1 MKQSTPK
8 LIRQLFA
15 FAIICLPFFSTAQNI
30 TVKGKITDA
39 SSGNPI
45 QSANITNV
53 KNPSI
58 GTISN
63 ADGEFSLSVPKGEKL
78 SISFIGFETKNVSA
92 NDNFLSI
99 QLNADSKQLSDVVVT
114 TALGIKKEIKKIGYA
129 IQEVKGSELV
139 KAREPNAV
147 NGLKGKVAG
156 LNVNITPELLRTPS
170 INFRGDGNIL
180 FVVDGVPIKSDTW
193 NISPDD
199 IESYTFLKGQTAGS
213 LYGALA
219 QNGAIIINTKKGT
232 KDKRGFSIEFN
243 SSTMFEKG
251 FLSFPRYQS
260 EYGPGSQGKYAYK
273 DGIGG
278 GLNDNDYDIWGPRFE
293 GQLIPQ
299 YDGIV
304 TPNQT
309 YTTTF
314 ANGQTFTGNVK
325 PTPWIA
331 RGTDNLDKY
340 LNTGIVSTN
349 HIAIAS
355 HTENS
360 DIRFGL
366 GHTYQKGIVPNTD
379 LNTTNFNLA
388 ASYNLSSKFKVS
400 ANINYSHQYTKNF
413 PDVNYGPN
421 SLIYNVI
428 IWAGSDWDMNDMRNY
443 WQDGK
448 VGIQQKYN
456 EYQRYNNPWFMA
468 YEWLRGHYKNDTYAY
483 LNMDWKIS
491 KNLSLMFRPGIS
503 TYDLT
508 RTEKM
513 PVSAGSYE
521 RNDRKGDYRE
531 DRRSLFEANNEMQL
545 KYNKRFYKDLIS
557 VDGFIGGNLNTIKY
571 AGNYSSTDYL
581 TIPGLYTLSNSL
593 NKPIINSWTADQL
606 VLSGYYSFDFG
617 LSKYATISTTGRY
630 DKHSNLPL
638 ANNKYFYY
646 SVGAATALSDYLKLP
661 TAISFAKFKTSYAT
675 GRDAGIQQTVGPL
688 GFSGN
693 PIGYGDNYL
702 SPYGITRYAF
712 SSNYNYTTGN
722 TYNNA
727 LGATYV
733 NGLNDPSIKAGN
745 KKTIEVGA
753 DIRFIQN
760 RIGFDVTWYKT
771 VNELLTSRSVSPA
784 SGYTSL
790 TENTGIYK
798 YKNTGLEAVI
808 SGNIIKSKNLKWDLI
823 INFSTYKRVWIKNPS
838 PNNWVKDGDRID
850 LVYNNF
856 FVRTPDGQLV
866 HNSAGVLLTASELGS
881 PANRIFGH
889 SDPDWSWG
897 VINNIAYK
905 NFKLGFQFDGVVG
918 GVMHNYIRQ
927 KTLQGGRHLET
938 TEGEWGA
945 ARQGDITGGTYI
957 ANGIV
962 LVGTPVL
969 DPVTGEITNWKS
981 LSTAPNTT
989 KTTVQ
994 NYVSRYASIFDQNI
1008 ISKTFAKLRE
1018 VTLTY
1023 NLPQNVFGGKLFKQ
1037 ASVSFVG
1044 RNLLLFYPSRY
1055 KDVDPD
1061 QFTQSSATDLQTP
1074 TTRRFGF
1081 NINLTF

>member
-1 MKQSTPK
+1 MKQPPSK
-8 LIRQLFA
+8 LHRLLFA
-15 FAIICLPFFSTAQNI
+15 FATFCLPVFLNAQNI
-30 TVKGKITDA
+30 TVNGKISDA
-39 SSGNPI
+39 STGKPI
-45 QSANITNV
+45 ESASITV
-53 KNPSI
+53 SDSK
-58 GTISN
+58 TAAISN
-63 ADGEFSLSVPKGEKL
+63 RAGEFSLDVKKGEII
-78 SISFIGFETKNVSA
+78 SISSIGFETQTISA
-92 NDNFLSI
+92 NADFLNI
-99 QLNADSKQLSDVVVT
+99 QLSADSRQLGDVVV
-114 TALGIKKEIKKIGYA
+114 TALGIKKDVKKIGYA
-129 IQEVKGSELV
+129 IQEVKGSDLV

-199 IESYTFLKGQTAGS
+199 IESYSFLKGQTAGS

-232 KDKRGFSIEFN
+232 KDKRGFSIEVN

-251 FLSFPRYQS
+251 FLSFPRYQN

-278 GLNDNDYDIWGPRFE
+278 GLNDNDYDIWGPRFD

-304 TPNQT
+304 TPNKT

-314 ANGQTFTGNVK
+314 GNGQTFTGNIE
-325 PTPWIA
+325 PTPWTA
-331 RGTDNLDKY
+331 RGKDNLDKY

-421 SLIYNVI
+421 SLIYNVV

-448 VGIQQKYN
+448 VGIQQKYS

-483 LNMDWKIS
+483 INMDWKIS
-491 KNLSLMFRPGIS
+491 NHFSLMFRPGIS
-503 TYDLT
+503 TYDLM

-513 PVSAGSYE
+513 PVSAGAYG
-521 RNDRKGDYRE
+521 RDDRDGDYRE
-531 DRRSLFEANNEMQL
+531 DRRSLFEANNEVQL
-545 KYNKRFYKDLIS
+545 KYNNRFWRDLIS
-557 VDGFIGGNLNTIKY
+557 VDGFIGGNLNTVKY
-571 AGNYSSTDYL
+571 SGNYASTDYL

-593 NKPIINSWTADQL
+593 NKPITSSWTADQL

-617 LSKYATISTTGRY
+617 LSKYATLSTTGRY

-646 SVGAATALSDYLKLP
+646 SVGAATVLSDYLDLPKALSFVKLK
-661 TAISFAKFKTSYAT
+661 SSYAT
-675 GRDAGIQQTVGPL
+675 GRDAGIQSTVGPL
-688 GFSGN
+688 GFTGN
-693 PIGYGDNYL
+693 PLGYGDNYQ
-702 SPYGITRYAF
+702 SPYGLTRYAF
-712 SSNYNYTTGN
+712 SSNYNYTTSN
-722 TYNNA
+722 SYNNA
-727 LGATYV
+727 LGASYV

-753 DIRFIQN
+753 DIRFLQN
-760 RIGFDVTWYKT
+760 RIGFDVTWYNT

-790 TENTGIYK
+790 TENTGLYK
-798 YKNTGLEAVI
+798 YKNTGLEAVVTG
-808 SGNIIKSKNLKWDLI
+808 SIIKKKDLKWDVIVNL
-823 INFSTYKRVWIKNPS
+823 STYKRVWIKNPS

-850 LVYNNF
+850 LVYGNS
-856 FVRTPDGQLV
+856 FVRTPDNKLV
-866 HNSAGVLLTASELGS
+866 LNSAGVLLRTSDLGS
-881 PANRIFGH
+881 PAQRIFGH

-897 VINNIAYK
+897 VINSIGYK
-905 NFKLGFQFDGVVG
+905 NFKFGFQFDGVVG
-918 GVMHNYIRQ
+918 GVMHNYVRQ

-945 ARQGDITGGTYI
+945 ARPGDVTGGTYV

-962 LVGTPVL
+962 LVGSPVL
-969 DPVTGEITNWKS
+969 DPVTGEITNWKA
-981 LSTAPNTT
+981 LTTAPNTT

-994 NYVSRYASIFDQNI
+994 NYVSRYASIADQNI

-1023 NLPQNVFGGKLFKQ
+1023 ALPQNLFNGKAFKQ
-1037 ASVSFVG
+1037 ATISFVG

-1061 QFTQSSATDLQTP
+1061 QFTQSSGTDLQTP